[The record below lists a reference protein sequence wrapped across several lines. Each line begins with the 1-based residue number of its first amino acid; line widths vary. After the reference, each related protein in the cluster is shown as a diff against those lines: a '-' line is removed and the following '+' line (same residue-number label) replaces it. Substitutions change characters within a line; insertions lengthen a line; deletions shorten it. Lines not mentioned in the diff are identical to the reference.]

1 MDSAGSLLSSEDL
14 VVSGEIHV
22 PRASDS
28 DALHGEHV
36 RLAEVGGNGLQL
48 GGAGSEACRGG
59 PGVAVVAADDGLE
72 IKADTWRLIYRALL
86 PGRPA
91 WWPGADHQ
99 HTLANSL

>member
-1 MDSAGSLLSSEDL
+1 MDSHLLGHDGFVVDRHDVGLDSLHHVDSAGSLLSSEDL

-48 GGAGSEACRGG
+48 GGGGSEASRGG
-59 PGVAVVAADDGLE
+59 PGVAVVAANDGLVIRVE
-72 IKADTWRLIYRALL
+72 IW
-86 PGRPA
+86 
-91 WWPGADHQ
+91 
-99 HTLANSL
+99 